1 MQGIWGA
8 AVLLLERSWRRS
20 QSCEHGH
27 LTFSAAHQRFDYRRR
42 RFFIRESR
50 QSVCRLRAAADDSV
64 AMRLLVISL
73 FSAFLS
79 TSGFC
84 QTKAGGEQPSFGG
97 QHVVS
102 IE

>member
-8 AVLLLERSWRRS
+8 AVLMLERSWRRS

-42 RFFIRESR
+42 RFFIGESR

-64 AMRLLVISL
+64 AMRWIVIPLLC
-73 FSAFLS
+73 AFLS
-79 TSGFC
+79 TSGFS
-84 QTKAGGEQPSFGG
+84 QTKAAGEQPSFEG
-97 QHVVS
+97 QQVGS